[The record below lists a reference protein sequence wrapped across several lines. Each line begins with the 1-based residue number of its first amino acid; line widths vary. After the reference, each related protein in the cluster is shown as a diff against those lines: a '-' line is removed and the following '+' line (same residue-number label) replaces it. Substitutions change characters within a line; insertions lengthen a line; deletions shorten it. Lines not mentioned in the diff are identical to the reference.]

1 MSKFIIKKIFLIK
14 CLVCTIFSSLIYLSF
29 RIDLI
34 YKNDVNILISF
45 IIIQFIIWSI
55 LFFSKRKFISNIS
68 YNLFIIIF
76 LNLLLT
82 PLFHLITFDVPT
94 RQPNY
99 KIIKE
104 YNGGFFK
111 GMFFGKHFISF
122 DEKGYRTNKKIDYG
136 NKNQNTLRIFTV
148 GASTTEEGITDD
160 HKTWS
165 SLLGANLEEVTDK
178 NIEVINTGVAGL
190 RAEHNYITL
199 KRIKKYK
206 PDVVIF
212 MTGINDWNDHIV
224 NSDKK
229 YFIPIYEI
237 KYNFRK
243 SILFKTFKNI
253 NKQIHRKIIN
263 KIRGTGNGKIANNLN
278 PELNTEAYLLPQINS
293 LYKRKI
299 IKKFRPRDVSEDYQ
313 YWLSLII
320 NECKKKDPIC
330 LFLDQPTAYKK
341 NISSKLKKRLW
352 MTPPNQDY
360 TLSLDDLIS
369 ISTVYNS
376 WLKQKVTENKLNFCL
391 LSNKI
396 EANTSDLTDDCHF
409 SENGSKKVSD
419 VLMRCIT
426 LSLKSILN

>member
-55 LFFSKRKFISNIS
+55 LFFPKRKFISNIS
-68 YNLFIIIF
+68 YNLFIIVF

-409 SENGSKKVSD
+409 SENGSKKVAD
-419 VLMRCIT
+419 VLTRCIT